1 MTRVLLL
8 GSLLL
13 TGLGAL
19 ACQSYTTTLVESPR
33 RVDEKVAVATLRS
46 VASAQAAYSLSNG
59 GAYGSFEQL
68 VAAGHLD
75 SRFSSGQPK
84 LGGYVLTT
92 TVTNSSGGVGSS
104 YHCNADPDPA
114 VNPSGRHFY
123 ISSASQE
130 LRVNPTKP
138 ATANDEAF
146 QP

>member
-1 MTRVLLL
+1 MIRLLLL
-8 GSLLL
+8 GSLFVA
-13 TGLGAL
+13 GLGAL

-33 RVDEKVAVATLRS
+33 RVDERVAISTLRS
-46 VASAQAAYSLSNG
+46 IAQAQTAYNLTNS

-84 LGGYVLTT
+84 FGGYVLNM
-92 TVTNSSGGVGSS
+92 TVSNSSGGAESS

-114 VNPSGRHFY
+114 VNPAGRHFY
-123 ISSASQE
+123 LGSASPE
-130 LRVNPTKP
+130 LHVNATKP

-146 QP
+146 RP